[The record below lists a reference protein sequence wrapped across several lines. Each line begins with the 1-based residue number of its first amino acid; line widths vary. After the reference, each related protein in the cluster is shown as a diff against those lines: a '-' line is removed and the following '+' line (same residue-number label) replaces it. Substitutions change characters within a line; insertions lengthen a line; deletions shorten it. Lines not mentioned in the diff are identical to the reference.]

1 MTKKLTALFAALLCA
16 YAISAQ
22 SDYSNF
28 QQQSTRINALAK
40 ANPQIAKVTSLA
52 KTSGGKEIWMITIG
66 TGNTESKPA
75 IAVVG
80 GVQGNYLIGTELAIS
95 FAEQL
100 VADASK
106 DSIKT
111 LLAKTTYYIFP
122 NMSPDAMEQYFGKL
136 KFERLGNANT
146 TDDDRDGK
154 IDEDEFDDLDGNGK
168 VTWMRIESPVGE
180 YLPHP
185 DDPRVL
191 IKADTE
197 KGQKGRYRM
206 VPEGIDND
214 KDGMFNEDG
223 AGGVIFNKNHSY
235 KHPSFTKGS
244 GEFAVSEIEIRALL
258 DKLYELTNI
267 YSVVSFGPANN
278 LSLPVNFNP
287 GAVAQRMISG
297 YYEADTKVNAT
308 VSELY
313 NNTTGMKDAPKA
325 AATGGDFYSWAYF
338 HYGRYSFSSPGWYV
352 PKAKPDTAKKEKAFT
367 VEDPVANYL
376 RFASSQGITNTFTEW
391 KAYQHP
397 DFEGQKTEIGG
408 IDPFVLINPP
418 FKLLPEITKK
428 HTSFLVKL
436 ATLQPEIDIL
446 NVKTEKVGSGLTRVT
461 VEVVNK
467 GAMAATSAV
476 GEKSYWLKKVKIAV
490 NTSGNQSVISGKKIQ
505 LLNNLN
511 GGEAFQ
517 LTWLLK
523 GTGRV
528 TIEAGA
534 PTTGTVKKDITL

>member
-1 MTKKLTALFAALLCA
+1 MPYIDSPFLKKEGSVFSPIFIPQIFSMTKKLTAFFAALLCT

-28 QQQSTRINALAK
+28 QQQSTRISSLAK

-52 KTSGGKEIWMITIG
+52 KTSGGKDIWMITIG

-100 VADASK
+100 VADAPK

-111 LLAKTTYYIFP
+111 LLAKTTYYVFP

-136 KFERLGNANT
+136 KYERTGNANT

-168 VTWMRIESPVGE
+168 ITWMRIESPVGE

-197 KGQKGRYRM
+197 KGQQGKYRF

-223 AGGVIFNKNHSY
+223 AGGVAFNKNHSY

-267 YSVVSFGPANN
+267 YAVVSFGPANN
-278 LSLPVNFNP
+278 LSVPVNFNP

-313 NNTTGMKDAPKA
+313 NSITAMKDAPKA
-325 AATGGDFYSWAYF
+325 AAAGGDFYSWAYF

-352 PKAKPDTAKKEKAFT
+352 PKAKPDTAKKERAFT

-376 RFASSQGITNTFTEW
+376 RFASSQGITNTYTDW
-391 KAYQHP
+391 KVYQHP

-408 IDPFVLINPP
+408 LDPFVLINPP
-418 FKLLPEITKK
+418 
-428 HTSFLVKL
+428 
-436 ATLQPEIDIL
+436 
-446 NVKTEKVGSGLTRVT
+446 
-461 VEVVNK
+461 
-467 GAMAATSAV
+467 
-476 GEKSYWLKKVKIAV
+476 
-490 NTSGNQSVISGKKIQ
+490 
-505 LLNNLN
+505 
-511 GGEAFQ
+511 
-517 LTWLLK
+517 
-523 GTGRV
+523 
-528 TIEAGA
+528 
-534 PTTGTVKKDITL
+534 

>member
-22 SDYSNF
+22 SDYCNF

-80 GVQGNYLIGTELAIS
+80 GVQGNYLIGTELAMS

-446 NVKTEKVGSGLTRVT
+446 NVKTEKIGSGLTRVT

-505 LLNNLN
+505 LINNLN